1 MTLVVL
7 ASACSGSTDSAVPT
21 TTAVEASAAAP
32 STTKV
37 PATTALPPSSTA
49 VPATTTLP
57 TTTVVPSTT
66 VSSTTTSVP
75 TTTTPPTTT
84 ATAATTA
91 PPTTT
96 AVISE
101 GLAAICSFDQSVPK
115 ISCYALGAAQGSQLR
130 WESNVAGWATN
141 PSYEFELV
149 QAHQLV
155 PQVVVTLQA
164 CQGSSCETVET
175 MIDTSILVP
184 SQSASSTTSAAPSP
198 TVAPTIPTSTTPDA
212 AELTAVC
219 SFDEPQRQL
228 SCQASGHSGGSLKW
242 TTSLGSG
249 WSSGNTFEETF
260 EWGQFFDE
268 IQVQLEECN
277 GSDCSVTTTTL
288 EVELLARGD
297 CPEDFTGWFKNFVL
311 DSVDL
316 VTVVGPPA
324 RIIGAEYEP
333 GGYFRVA
340 HGQNDL
346 DVRLPIDAT
355 LAKGSTHLFSTTPG
369 VFEVQVGLE
378 FQTKCEGLR
387 FVVGHMADPIDE
399 IAALFTTEPTE
410 DSRDISLPPLE
421 FQAGDLL
428 ATTIGFRIDGNAFV
442 GFGVYDDFLRMP
454 TAQAPLLNNAVCFY
468 DFFLPEIASD
478 LLSKTTY
485 HEPSEEGVCP

>member
-1 MTLVVL
+1 MRKYAVALTFLLV
-7 ASACSGSTDSAVPT
+7 ASGCGGSSDTAAPVTTVASTTTVAPTTTQAPT
-21 TTAVEASAAAP
+21 TTAVPTATTEAPAATEAP
-32 STTKV
+32 TTV
-37 PATTALPPSSTA
+37 PAP
-49 VPATTTLP
+49 
-57 TTTVVPSTT
+57 
-66 VSSTTTSVP
+66 TTSVAQ
-75 TTTTPPTTT
+75 TVTEAPTTT
-84 ATAATTA
+84 APGPA
-91 PPTTT
+91 
-96 AVISE
+96 

-130 WESNVAGWATN
+130 WESNIWGWNTG
-141 PSYEFELV
+141 PSYEVELI

-155 PQVVVTLQA
+155 PQVVVTLQE
-164 CQGSSCETVET
+164 CRGSNCETVET